1 MNFFKNKF
9 QLFLFRAVFFTMA
22 LLVYRL
28 AVINLSRKII
38 VLAFIAGLLF
48 SGVVYYFENHHK
60 KKQ

>member
-28 AVINLSRKII
+28 AVINLSHRTI

-48 SGVVYYFENHHK
+48 SGVVYYFESNHK
-60 KKQ
+60 KK